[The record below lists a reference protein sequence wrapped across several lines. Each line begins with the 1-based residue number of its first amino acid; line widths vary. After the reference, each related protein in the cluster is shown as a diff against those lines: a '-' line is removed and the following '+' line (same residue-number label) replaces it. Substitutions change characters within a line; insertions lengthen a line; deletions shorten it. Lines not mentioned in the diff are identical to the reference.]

1 MRKKIFLSAIMIST
15 FLSINVLAEERSEKE
30 ILFRDIPWG
39 ITYAEACDLMP
50 EFDWYTMYFY
60 MMKTYSVDEIIY
72 GDYEGIDFENSGI
85 NMTAIP
91 FYNKE
96 TSVAGYTTSNIDLYF
111 SFPVINGIMAQDENN
126 SIFYGARY
134 EFEPEN
140 TDDMYDDLKTKLS
153 SLYGNPI
160 KEYSEADYLDIETTI
175 TVWEGANNTYV
186 SLYADDVFD
195 EVELWPD
202 SLYISYAW
210 GEGDAFLQAASDA
223 VSAQAIE
230 EESSIYGNDD
240 LGGL

>member
-1 MRKKIFLSAIMIST
+1 MKRKIALALVIS
-15 FLSINVLAEERSEKE
+15 SITCATVWAETDKE
-30 ILFRDIPWG
+30 ILFRDISWG
-39 ITYAEACDLMP
+39 ITYSEACDLMP
-50 EFDWYTMYFY
+50 EFDWYTMYFD

-96 TSVAGYTTSNIDLYF
+96 ISVAGYTTSNINLYF
-111 SFPVINGIMAQDENN
+111 SFPVINGIMEQDENN

-140 TDDMYDDLKTKLS
+140 TDAMYDDLKTKLS

-160 KEYSEADYLDIETTI
+160 KEYNETDYLDIETTI

-186 SLYADDVFD
+186 SLYADDVVD

-230 EESSIYGNDD
+230 EESNIYGNDD